1 MDSVCGNEDLPFIV
15 MMNVDDLVAGR
26 DPNASEIA
34 TTAASRTVTLT
45 FSRQTM
51 DIFIGAF
58 SSPSLSTCNSL
69 TIAPNEQK
77 NDIEYDAQDSL
88 DVGNIAID
96 KERSRITISIGNHKR
111 HIRSCIVLGVNYISG

>member
-69 TIAPNEQK
+69 TIAPMSRKMTLNMMLRIHSMLEILQLIK
-77 NDIEYDAQDSL
+77 NGQESPSL
-88 DVGNIAID
+88 
-96 KERSRITISIGNHKR
+96 
-111 HIRSCIVLGVNYISG
+111 